1 MDVMTTARSMGLT
14 SDTGDVFGTIE
25 ESAVIEHLLA
35 LGSAHPGH
43 GELFAEAVA
52 RVQRSRSAGLERV
65 TADSMFA
72 RDRANLEIQLRYR
85 GDGRRVRGPGHRSGH
100 RTGCGRGAGPHCLT
114 VRGHFGG
121 CVGNPARSSWAAVR
135 E

>member
-85 GDGRRVRGPGHRSGH
+85 
-100 RTGCGRGAGPHCLT
+100 AEM
-114 VRGHFGG
+114 
-121 CVGNPARSSWAAVR
+121 AAVF
-135 E
+135 EDLAIDLAIEQAAAAMPAPTA